1 MDIVP
6 EADSND
12 ETSNKHTIT
21 SGKESANEQ
30 TKAKLESLAAKNRD
44 SLSGN
49 AFIIFLFKFSN
60 KKQN

>member
-6 EADSND
+6 EADSNE

-49 AFIIFLFKFSN
+49 AFIIFIWI
-60 KKQN
+60 